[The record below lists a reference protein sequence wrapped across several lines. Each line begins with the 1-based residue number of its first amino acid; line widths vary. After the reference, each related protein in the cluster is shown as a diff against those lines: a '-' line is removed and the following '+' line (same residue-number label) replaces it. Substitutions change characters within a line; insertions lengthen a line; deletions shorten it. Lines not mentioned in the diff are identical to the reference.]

1 MDISMISFML
11 TSYFVWIV
19 LYLVQSPSNKSAIES
34 TRKVSNG
41 LFTCGT
47 IMSFFRLVYLCQIT
61 RFLGLLQ
68 LCLGKM
74 IEVCLTIKDLNRGI
88 KELSHHIRVSSYTLQ
103 FGSC

>member
-1 MDISMISFML
+1 MDVFMIFFML
-11 TSYFVWIV
+11 TSFAVWIV
-19 LYLVQSPSNKSAIES
+19 LLFVESPDNTNQITTVRSIA
-34 TRKVSNG
+34 NG

-74 IEVCLTIKDLNRGI
+74 IEVIFVIFWLFLAQNF
-88 KELSHHIRVSSYTLQ
+88 KE
-103 FGSC
+103 

>member
-1 MDISMISFML
+1 MDLFMILFML
-11 TSYFVWIV
+11 ASFTIWAV
-19 LYLVQSPSNKSAIES
+19 LFFAETTENRS
-34 TRKVSNG
+34 KVKTARSIANG

-74 IEVCLTIKDLNRGI
+74 IEV
-88 KELSHHIRVSSYTLQ
+88 
-103 FGSC
+103 